1 MKAIRYHQT
10 GGPEVLSLD
19 EVPTPEPGPGEVL
32 IRVAAAGV
40 NYADLL
46 QRQGVYPIPG
56 GLPAAPGFEVAG
68 TVVAHGPGVSEP
80 PIGSRVV
87 SGLQG
92 GGYAE
97 YIATPAAVALLIPE
111 SLGFA
116 EATALFVQG
125 LTAYG
130 LLTSA
135 GRLQPGETV
144 LVHAAAGGVGSL
156 AVQLAKAREAVVI
169 GAASAPAKLDLIRSL
184 GADAAV
190 GYAQPDWAEVVR
202 AATGGRGVDVVLESV
217 GGAIGAASLD
227 LLAPGGRLVVYGS
240 ASGEPVSVPT
250 QALIYRGL
258 SVVGYSMGAQM
269 APQEM
274 AAGLQALVGAAA
286 EGRLKPLVG
295 LRLPL
300 AEAAAAHRAMG
311 ERKTTGKVVLD
322 VA

>member
-1 MKAIRYHQT
+1 MKAIRYYQA
-10 GGPEVLSLD
+10 GGPEVLTLD
-19 EVPTPEPGPGEVL
+19 EVPTPAPGPGEVL

-56 GLPAAPGFEVAG
+56 GLPTTPGFEVSG
-68 TVVAHGPGVSEP
+68 TVVAHGPQVSEP
-80 PIGSRVV
+80 PIGARIVA
-87 SGLQG
+87 GLQG

-97 YIATPAAVALLIPE
+97 YVAVPAATALPIPD
-111 SLGFA
+111 SLGFG

-135 GRLQPGETV
+135 GRLQPGERV
-144 LVHAAAGGVGSL
+144 LIHAAAGGVGSL
-156 AVQLAKAREAVVI
+156 AVQLAKTREAVVI
-169 GAASAPAKLDLIRSL
+169 GTASSPAKLDLIRSL

-190 GYAQPDWAEVVR
+190 DYSQPDWVEAVR
-202 AATGGRGVDVVLESV
+202 AATGGQGVDIVLESV
-217 GGAIGAASLD
+217 GGAVGAASLD
-227 LLAPGGRLVVYGS
+227 LLAPGGRLVVYGA
-240 ASGEPVSVPT
+240 ASGELFNVPT
-250 QALIYRGL
+250 QALVYRGL
-258 SVVGYSMGAQM
+258 SVVGYSMGTQM
-269 APQEM
+269 QPQEM
-274 AAGLQALVGAAA
+274 AAGLQVLVSAAA
-286 EGRLKPLVG
+286 EGRLRPVVG

-322 VA
+322 VL

>member
-1 MKAIRYHQT
+1 MYAIRFHQT
-10 GGPEVLSLD
+10 GGPDVLTRD
-19 EVPTPEPGPGEVL
+19 DVPTPEPGPGEVL
-32 IRVAAAGV
+32 IRVAVAGV

-46 QRQGVYPIPG
+46 QRQGAYPIPG
-56 GLPAAPGFEVAG
+56 GLPAIPGFEVAG
-68 TVVAHGPGVSEP
+68 TVVAHGPGVSAP
-80 PIGSRVV
+80 PIGARVV

-97 YIATPAAVALLIPE
+97 YIATPAAVAIPIPNT
-111 SLGFA
+111 LGFA

-156 AVQLAKAREAVVI
+156 AVQLAKARGATVI
-169 GAASAPAKLDLIRSL
+169 GTAGATAKLDLIRSL

-190 GYAQPDWAEVVR
+190 DYRRSDWAEAVR
-202 AATGGRGVDVVLESV
+202 AATGGRGVDLALESV
-217 GGAIGAASLD
+217 GGAIGAATLD
-227 LLAPGGRLVVYGS
+227 LLATGGRLVVYGA
-240 ASGEPVSVPT
+240 ASGEAVDVPT
-250 QALIYRGL
+250 QALVYRGL
-258 SVVGYSMGAQM
+258 SVVGYSMGVQT
-269 APQEM
+269 APAEM
-274 AAGLQALVGAAA
+274 AAGMQALVDASATGQ
-286 EGRLKPLVG
+286 LKPVIG

-311 ERKTTGKVVLD
+311 ERSTTGKVVLD